1 MYKKTNKKNL
11 VRITAGFAILLALGC
26 SNEFLQDKKT
36 DGLND
41 ITAFSSDATATAV
54 VSGIYDALQAESDG
68 REYNT
73 KSLWVPSN
81 YPTLDFE
88 DSGADTQFSTFTVK
102 SDDGRWKN
110 LWVLNYQGIGRA
122 NAAIAKL
129 KPAIEAGKVTKALG
143 NRLLGES
150 LFLRGFLYTSMAQ
163 NFGGLPIVTEE
174 TTDYTL
180 GRNTQD
186 EVFTQIVKDMEAAI
200 PLLVWTYDSDNKGR
214 ATKAAAYHYL
224 GNAYMWLKQYDKAA
238 AAFEAL
244 QGHAELEANYVNIH
258 AAANRNGKESLF
270 EIQLSSAASDMG
282 WGRNDNV
289 TYLQSMCMPQELSGW
304 GGYINATK
312 VLYDSFEA
320 GDKRKLCTVLGPG
333 DAHPDPLMQ
342 IKDHPEVKKAVVGDK
357 LYGLNTCGTLAK
369 PWLQQSNAG
378 YFCVKTWRDPQ
389 LQGNSYGT
397 IFGGQ
402 NQILARYG
410 ESLLS
415 LAECYLQL
423 GQGAKAATTLNI
435 IRTRAGLASKAT
447 ITITDILDEY
457 RHELAGEFT
466 QWFLYRRSGKAT
478 QYMLLRTGKTVP
490 AGRELMPLPKSQLDA
505 NPNLVQN
512 PTY

>member
-1 MYKKTNKKNL
+1 MYKKTNRKNL
-11 VRITAGFAILLALGC
+11 LRVTAAFVVLLALGC

-54 VSGIYDALQAESDG
+54 VTGIYDALQAESDG

-73 KSLWVPSN
+73 KSLYVPAN

-88 DSGADTQFSTFTVK
+88 DSGADTQFSTFAVK
-102 SDDGRWKN
+102 SDDGRWSN
-110 LWVLNYQGIGRA
+110 LWVLNYRGIGRA

-129 KPAIEAGKVTKALG
+129 IPSIEAGKITKKLG
-143 NRLLGES
+143 ERLLGES

-163 NFGGLPIVTEE
+163 NFGGLPIVTEA
-174 TTDYTL
+174 TTDVFAP
-180 GRNTQD
+180 RNTQD
-186 EVFTQIVKDMEAAI
+186 ETFAQVVKDMEAAI
-200 PLLVWTYDSDNKGR
+200 PLLDWSYDADNKGR

-224 GNAYMWLKQYDKAA
+224 GNAYMWMKQYDKAA
-238 AAFEAL
+238 VAFEAL
-244 QGHAELEANYVNIH
+244 QGHVTLESNFLAVH

-304 GGYINATK
+304 GGYINSTK
-312 VLYDSFEA
+312 ILYDSFES
-320 GDKRKLCTVLGPG
+320 GDLRKLATVLGPG

-342 IKDHPEVKKAVVGDK
+342 IKDHPANVGI
-357 LYGLNTCGTLAK
+357 NTCGTLAK
-369 PWLQQSNAG
+369 PWLKQSNAG

-389 LQGNSYGT
+389 LQGNNYGT

-410 ESLLS
+410 ESILS
-415 LAECYLQL
+415 LSECYLQL
-423 GQGAKAATTLNI
+423 GQGAKAATNLNI
-435 IRTRAGLASKAT
+435 IRNRAGLASKT
-447 ITITDILDEY
+447 TVTITDILDEY

-466 QWFLYRRSGKAT
+466 QWYLYRRSGHAT
-478 QYMLLRTGKTVP
+478 EFMMLRHGKTVP

-512 PTY
+512 PSY

>member
-1 MYKKTNKKNL
+1 MFIKINKINL
-11 VRITAGFAILLALGC
+11 LRITVAFALLVVLGC

-36 DGLND
+36 DGLTD
-41 ITAFSSDATATAV
+41 ISAFSSDETATASV
-54 VSGIYDALQAESDG
+54 TGIYDALQSESDG

-73 KSLWVPSN
+73 KSLYVPAN

-88 DSGADTQFSTFTVK
+88 DSGSDTQFSTFTIK
-102 SDDGRWKN
+102 SDDGRWNN
-110 LWVLNYQGIGRA
+110 LWILNYKGINRA
-122 NAAIAKL
+122 NVAIAKM
-129 KPAIEAGKVTKALG
+129 KPAIEEGKVSKNLG

-174 TTDYTL
+174 TTDL
-180 GRNTQD
+180 FAPRNTHD
-186 EVFTQIVKDMEAAI
+186 EVFAQVAKDMEAAI
-200 PLLVWTYDSDNKGR
+200 PLLDWSYDADNKGR

-224 GNAYMWLKQYDKAA
+224 GNAYMWLKKYDKAA

-244 QGHAELEANYVNIH
+244 SGHVELESDFLAIH

-270 EIQLSSAASDMG
+270 EIQLSGAASDMG

-312 VLYDSFEA
+312 TLYNSFET
-320 GDKRKLCTVLGPG
+320 DDLRKFATVIGPG
-333 DAHPDPLMQ
+333 DTHPDPLMQ
-342 IKDHPEVKKAVVGDK
+342 IKDHPANVGI
-357 LYGLNTCGTLAK
+357 NTCGTVAK
-369 PWLQQSNAG
+369 PWLKQSNAG

-389 LQGNSYGT
+389 LQGNSFGT

-415 LAECYLQL
+415 LSECYFQL
-423 GQGAKAATTLNI
+423 GQTAKALTTINL
-435 IRTRAGLASKAT
+435 IRTRAGLPSKNA

-466 QWFLYRRSGKAT
+466 QWFLYRRTGKAT
-478 QYMLLRTGKTVP
+478 EYMLLRTGKTIP
-490 AGRELMPLPKSQLDA
+490 AGRELMPLPKSQIDA
-505 NPNLVQN
+505 NPNLKQN
-512 PTY
+512 PSY